1 MLVTDAPDLT
11 TVRASAVL
19 LWIVAAGFGL
29 PAPLVTRHLLE
40 RQELPMFFDL
50 FHMYGG
56 GLFARFS
63 PETFAILL
71 ALFTGLCV
79 VEAIAGWML
88 WNGAQAG
95 GVLVLALL
103 PFEIAF
109 WAGFAVPF
117 PPLIALVRL
126 GLLAAGWGSLR

>member
-1 MLVTDAPDLT
+1 VD
-11 TVRASAVL
+11 RCRC
-19 LWIVAAGFGL
+19 FGL

-71 ALFTGLCV
+71 ALFTGLSV

-88 WNGAQAG
+88 WNGAQG
-95 GVLVLALL
+95 WGVA
-103 PFEIAF
+103 P
-109 WAGFAVPF
+109 
-117 PPLIALVRL
+117 
-126 GLLAAGWGSLR
+126 LAARPHAGRITP